1 MGKIMKNKWLKRFAC
16 VALSAALV
24 VELAGFAGA
33 STAYA
38 KAKTP
43 ATGKISLTV
52 TQDYKQAQAILKYVN
67 KYRKKKHLKALKLD
81 KDLTKAAITRG
92 AELNIYTPQTS
103 PHRRPNGKLTKTLN
117 KRICYE
123 DCLEIGGSYYM
134 DPSEFGAS
142 GSITSAKAV
151 VDSWIASPPHRKG
164 LLLSKAKCAGI
175 AATSQQQST
184 AISLLFNFFFRTN
197 L

>member
-1 MGKIMKNKWLKRFAC
+1 MRKIMKNKWLKRFAC

-24 VELAGFAGA
+24 VELAGFTGV

-92 AELNIYTPQTS
+92 AELNIYTPQTE
-103 PHRRPNGKLTKTLN
+103 RET
-117 KRICYE
+117 YQDVE
-123 DCLEIGGSYYM
+123 
-134 DPSEFGAS
+134 
-142 GSITSAKAV
+142 
-151 VDSWIASPPHRKG
+151 
-164 LLLSKAKCAGI
+164 
-175 AATSQQQST
+175 
-184 AISLLFNFFFRTN
+184 
-197 L
+197 

>member
-1 MGKIMKNKWLKRFAC
+1 MKNKWLKRFAC

-24 VELAGFAGA
+24 VELAGFTGV

-117 KRICYE
+117 KRICYK
-123 DCLEIGGSYYM
+123 DCLEIGGS
-134 DPSEFGAS
+134 
-142 GSITSAKAV
+142 
-151 VDSWIASPPHRKG
+151 
-164 LLLSKAKCAGI
+164 
-175 AATSQQQST
+175 
-184 AISLLFNFFFRTN
+184 
-197 L
+197 